1 MSADYF
7 EQLSTAEADSSE
19 PITVRLTEPLVSD
32 AYGAM
37 ERILKTAWEE
47 AGAPKPS
54 GEWFDDASVNR
65 DYLPRDP
72 EDRDQNRGQRFVT
85 PTLQIPLIAEDVMAG
100 KIRATGRQLPP
111 MNHEHP
117 LSRQKSDNAITIARQ
132 IVLEEQL
139 KAVGKWYG
147 QGEGDDAIL
156 CWHDDYRIHIGPDTP
171 AARQALLDAGMPEI
185 TSEDQKPLERLRP
198 PVGFV
203 PVTRGGE
210 IEPQWLR
217 SCEYWAGLEPVEPA
231 KAHVA
236 AAVGPVVV
244 AAEKASS
251 TRLLPSPDNKDT
263 ATFPYGFD
271 EATQK
276 ADIDEF
282 AEAAASLR
290 ALLEP

>member
-117 LSRQKSDNAITIARQ
+117 LS
-132 IVLEEQL
+132 
-139 KAVGKWYG
+139 G
-147 QGEGDDAIL
+147 
-156 CWHDDYRIHIGPDTP
+156 
-171 AARQALLDAGMPEI
+171 
-185 TSEDQKPLERLRP
+185 
-198 PVGFV
+198 
-203 PVTRGGE
+203 
-210 IEPQWLR
+210 R
-217 SCEYWAGLEPVEPA
+217 SLIM
-231 KAHVA
+231 
-236 AAVGPVVV
+236 
-244 AAEKASS
+244 
-251 TRLLPSPDNKDT
+251 RLL
-263 ATFPYGFD
+263 
-271 EATQK
+271 
-276 ADIDEF
+276 
-282 AEAAASLR
+282 
-290 ALLEP
+290 LLGRSFWRNS